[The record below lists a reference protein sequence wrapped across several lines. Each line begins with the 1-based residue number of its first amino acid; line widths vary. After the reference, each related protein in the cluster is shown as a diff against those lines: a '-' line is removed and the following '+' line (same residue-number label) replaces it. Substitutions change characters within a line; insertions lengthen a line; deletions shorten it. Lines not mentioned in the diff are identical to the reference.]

1 MAWENTSQMV
11 FTICAAVKLSSAMV
25 PRMVSTLER
34 SISPNRR
41 YSKTMYP
48 AESTARAARSRQLK
62 KRKSL
67 PFFFPSR
74 SLSPAEAVSA
84 FLPLT
89 VSLTHRIRIA
99 STR

>member
-1 MAWENTSQMV
+1 MV
-11 FTICAAVKLSSAMV
+11 FTICPAVKLSSAMV

-48 AESTARAARSRQLK
+48 AESTASATRRRQLK
-62 KRKSL
+62 KRNRP
-67 PFFFPSR
+67 PFFSSF
-74 SLSPAEAVSA
+74 SPASPEAVSA
-84 FLPLT
+84 FFPLT
-89 VSLTHRIRIA
+89 ASLTHRITIA